1 MAQITIDCFLPFPSA
16 SFARGLPDLCLA
28 HPCSSQWWRRFQ
40 FSTALTASAAAVF
53 CAKTG
58 GAGQPASTASVCAL
72 QSGGLLSC
80 SLFLLYIYRRYLR
93 AVATATTANSK
104 QAKKKEKSP
113 LISDC
118 ETRII
123 IYKSSPEA
131 IQMRLRAIVE
141 RRIAPAFHFLSS
153 SLQPVDSATSIRSST
168 QYNTTQH
175 M

>member
-28 HPCSSQWWRRFQ
+28 HRCSSQWWRRFQ

-104 QAKKKEKSP
+104 QAKKKRKKPSN
-113 LISDC
+113 L
-118 ETRII
+118 
-123 IYKSSPEA
+123 
-131 IQMRLRAIVE
+131 RLRNTHYYIQKLSRGNSDALASNS
-141 RRIAPAFHFLSS
+141 RAPNCTSLSLS
-153 SLQPVDSATSIRSST
+153 FFQPAAC
-168 QYNTTQH
+168 
-175 M
+175 